1 MDGGDFVMT
10 KIIHGTIFKE
20 LENWAPKELAY
31 EWDNVG
37 LQVGSHTD
45 ETKKV
50 MVTLDV
56 LKSVVDEAIEENV
69 NLIIAHHP
77 LLFKPLK
84 EINFQTAKG
93 NVIKKLIEH
102 NITVYAAHTN
112 LDIARGGVNDLL
124 CDALGIVSSNPFI
137 DIQSEKLLKLIVF
150 VPRTHAD
157 EMRNALGAAGA
168 GFIGN
173 YSHCTFQSKGQGTFM
188 PMEGTNPFIGSTD
201 KLEIVDELKIET
213 IVKEKDLQEKA
224 LKDYMERFFR
234 YYFLAKSTLNNV
246 DSELKELKRT
256 FDKSLFYLL
265 RHKEIS
271 KKQKLMFLVFSI
283 SPSLF
288 EFIRD
293 TKATRKQQKS
303 A

>member
-112 LDIARGGVNDLL
+112 LDIARGGVHDLL

-213 IVKEKDLQEKA
+213 IVKEKDLQEVLTAMKTTHP
-224 LKDYMERFFR
+224 YEE
-234 YYFLAKSTLNNV
+234 V
-246 DSELKELKRT
+246 
-256 FDKSLFYLL
+256 
-265 RHKEIS
+265 
-271 KKQKLMFLVFSI
+271 
-283 SPSLF
+283 
-288 EFIRD
+288 
-293 TKATRKQQKS
+293 
-303 A
+303 